1 MISLKS
7 KIYVSGHKGLVGSAI
22 VRQLKSRGYKNII
35 CKTRK
40 ELDLTNQKKV
50 LVFLKKT
57 KPDFIFLA
65 AAKVG
70 GIYSNNKYKADYIY
84 ENLTIQTNIIH
95 SAYLCG
101 IKNLIFLGSSCVY
114 PRNSKQPIKEK
125 YLLTG
130 KLEKTNDAYAIA
142 KIAGI
147 KMCESYNLQY
157 NTNYKCL
164 MPTNTFGPN
173 DNYDKLNSHFLPA
186 LLKKIYEI
194 KKYNK
199 SEIKLWGNGLARRE
213 IVYVDDIADA
223 DLTVSFDD
231 INFAIN
237 ILNNSN
243 ADFINCTR
251 MIYPQKDGAMKK
263 FNFLGNSF
271 FAFLFSVLFKKK
283 ITDTLCGT
291 KIFYKKDWY
300 KIKKDISCWGAKD
313 LWGDFDLLIS
323 AYKNNLKILEV
334 PVTYFERI
342 EGKTKMTNV
351 FANALRMFWIIIY
364 SFYKLRLKD

>member
-22 VRQLKSRGYKNII
+22 VRKLQSMGYKNVI

-40 ELDLTNQKKV
+40 ELDLTNQNKV

-84 ENLTIQTNIIH
+84 ENLSIQTNIIH

-114 PRNSKQPIKEK
+114 PRNCKQPIKEK

-147 KMCESYNLQY
+147 KMCESYNLQH

-173 DNYDKLNSHFLPA
+173 DNYDTFNSHFLPA
-186 LLKKIYEI
+186 LIKKIYEI

-199 SEIKLWGNGLARRE
+199 SEIKLWGNGLAKRE
-213 IVYVDDIADA
+213 IIYVDDIADA
-223 DLTVSFDD
+223 CLFFMKKKTGDYL
-231 INFAIN
+231 IN
-237 ILNNSN
+237 IG
-243 ADFINCTR
+243 TG
-251 MIYPQKDGAMKK
+251 KDYTIRQYVQM
-263 FNFLGNSF
+263 L
-271 FAFLFSVLFKKK
+271 
-283 ITDTLCGT
+283 
-291 KIFYKKDWY
+291 
-300 KIKKDISCWGAKD
+300 
-313 LWGDFDLLIS
+313 
-323 AYKNNLKILEV
+323 LKILIPNKKVKIKYDLSKPNGTPKKVLDISLAKKYGWKPKSNFKKAIEL
-334 PVTYFERI
+334 TYKDFI
-342 EGKTKMTNV
+342 EKK
-351 FANALRMFWIIIY
+351 I
-364 SFYKLRLKD
+364 